1 MDRTTAFML
10 SECSTE
16 LPTNFQTWMDFY
28 RFIEKDWNRRDE
40 IIYLASLAK
49 SNDDFVKTSK
59 YSIMYIKSKCF
70 DEKESTPS
78 PDFTFDELREIH
90 TMIKMSFSFSYEFLA
105 NKVVEMMRL
114 KHRQEHGH

>member
-1 MDRTTAFML
+1 MDITTAIML

-16 LPTNFQTWMDFY
+16 LPTNFKTWMDFY

-40 IIYLASLAK
+40 IIYFTQPARR
-49 SNDDFVKTSK
+49 NDDFVKTSK

-90 TMIKMSFSFSYEFLA
+90 TLIKLSFSFSYEALA
-105 NKVVEMMRL
+105 NKVIKMMRL
-114 KHRQEHGH
+114 KYEQEHGY